1 MKHSHNL
8 SITPIDDLV
17 KVGIDFQIED
27 KSEGY
32 KWLEELL
39 IFITMLSPHFF
50 VYKFFR
56 NFKLNRRHFEFRMN
70 PIIVVIIYCLGI

>member
-32 KWLEELL
+32 K
-39 IFITMLSPHFF
+39 
-50 VYKFFR
+50 
-56 NFKLNRRHFEFRMN
+56 
-70 PIIVVIIYCLGI
+70 